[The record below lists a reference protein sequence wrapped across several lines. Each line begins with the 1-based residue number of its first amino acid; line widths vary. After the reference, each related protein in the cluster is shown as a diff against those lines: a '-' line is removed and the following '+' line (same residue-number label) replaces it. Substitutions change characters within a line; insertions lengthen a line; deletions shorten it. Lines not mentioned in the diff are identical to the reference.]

1 MTVVVVVVCVKG
13 DIAAD
18 CALLLLRCWLQFC
31 LLLYDDGVGCN
42 AICSERCCWL
52 QSCFFLYDVVDYHV
66 VFAMDAFFD
75 LSVACDMSICCNVVE
90 RVRYA
95 RVSAT
100 KSLCEILR

>member
-1 MTVVVVVVCVKG
+1 MIVVCVKG

-31 LLLYDDGVGCN
+31 LFLYDDGVGCN

-66 VFAMDAFFD
+66 VFAMDAFFVF
-75 LSVACDMSICCNVVE
+75 SVACDMVQ
-90 RVRYA
+90 RR
-95 RVSAT
+95 R
-100 KSLCEILR
+100 KSKLCKSKYYKVTLRLC